1 MTTLQILKRA
11 RALIADEK
19 NWTRDAYGYDAE
31 GRMQTCPNQHS
42 VCFCSVGAIAK
53 ASFTHPSDAERS
65 DAIKPVLSAGGFDG
79 VGELIKFNDSHTHSE
94 VLDLFD
100 RAIARAESE
109 AA

>member
-1 MTTLQILKRA
+1 MTDTVQILRDA

-19 NWTRDAYGYDAE
+19 NWTQGTYSLDQFGGSVEPVDEKA
-31 GRMQTCPNQHS
+31 
-42 VCFCSVGAIAK
+42 VCFCSLGALAKVVGARDPDDTLQGEAVIV
-53 ASFTHPSDAERS
+53 SLVREQGYTNVAE
-65 DAIKPVLSAGGFDG
+65 
-79 VGELIKFNDSHTHSE
+79 FNDSHTHSD